1 MASSRFAGPSIRGL
15 RPPTPFARSST
26 RTSKERT
33 KNKKRTNKERNA
45 NTGSRAGATQ
55 GSSSAYA
62 DALLRLRPTCLPAF
76 RRTHAAARRT
86 NQLLI
91 PLPAPTQE
99 NTMKDPL
106 DPSTTDIPAD
116 KPKKQQTVLNERDR
130 NHIMIALQT
139 QKEVY
144 ERQINKAKT
153 ADIKRVYEKL
163 SDEIT
168 NIQRALR

>member
-1 MASSRFAGPSIRGL
+1 
-15 RPPTPFARSST
+15 
-26 RTSKERT
+26 
-33 KNKKRTNKERNA
+33 
-45 NTGSRAGATQ
+45 
-55 GSSSAYA
+55 
-62 DALLRLRPTCLPAF
+62 
-76 RRTHAAARRT
+76 
-86 NQLLI
+86 
-91 PLPAPTQE
+91 
-99 NTMKDPL
+99 MKDPL
-106 DPSTTDIPAD
+106 DPGTADIPTD

-168 NIQRALR
+168 SIQRALR